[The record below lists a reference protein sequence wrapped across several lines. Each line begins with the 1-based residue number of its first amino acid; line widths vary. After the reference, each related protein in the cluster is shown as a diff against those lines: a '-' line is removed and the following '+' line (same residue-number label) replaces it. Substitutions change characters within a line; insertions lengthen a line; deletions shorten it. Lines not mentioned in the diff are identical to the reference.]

1 MRKIIKISIL
11 LLIAVLVSWKY
22 FFYYDYDP
30 RTRCSITIIPSIEFS
45 NLTIKEA
52 ISVLKYG
59 SPEDY
64 KNLCENVDTIDSGTS
79 CGGFGGGCYEGK
91 ARRITVSTSE
101 RSLLWAAAV
110 IAHETCH
117 VIQHK
122 ENRTPSE
129 EECYKVDDKT
139 LKNLVQF

>member
-1 MRKIIKISIL
+1 MRKIIKISVIIL
-11 LLIAVLVSWKY
+11 LVAAIFWRY
-22 FFYYDYDP
+22 FFYYDP
-30 RTRCSITIIPSIEFS
+30 GSGCSITIISSLEFS
-45 NLTIKEA
+45 NLTIKKA
-52 ISVLKYG
+52 IGVLKYG

-64 KNLCENVDTIDSGTS
+64 KKLCANVSTIDSGTS

-91 ARRITVSTSE
+91 ARRITVSTSQ
-101 RSLLWAAAV
+101 RSLLWTAAV

-129 EECYKVDDKT
+129 EECYKADDNTLKT
-139 LKNLVQF
+139 LVQI